1 MPTSLSIDRPI
12 SLCTFTFS
20 DGRRCRT
27 PRTARHQHL
36 CTYHARKESQTRAA
50 EKVGQDIAYDLSGS
64 VTTASD
70 LTSALRHL
78 FTAVAQGHIKPKTA
92 NTLAYL
98 AQTLV
103 QSIRLSQGEYID
115 AFGKDAWHEEVEG
128 HLYPDAQE
136 PQPAQLPAPATPSAP
151 IRDTPADERANP
163 EQHTETAQE
172 AETEESEETEHN
184 DRPDP
189 NDNSSETGPEPG
201 PGPNLPQRAMQGGNH
216 LTNKPPS

>member
-50 EKVGQDIAYDLSGS
+50 EQVGQDIAYDLSGS

-128 HLYPDAQE
+128 HLYPDDAE
-136 PQPAQLPAPATPSAP
+136 PQPAQLPAPATPPAP
-151 IRDTPADERANP
+151 IQDPPADEPANP
-163 EQHTETAQE
+163 EQHPETEQNEE
-172 AETEESEETEHN
+172 AEQNNET
-184 DRPDP
+184 DPD
-189 NDNSSETGPEPG
+189 DNSSETEPEPH
-201 PGPNLPQRAMQGGNH
+201 PNRTAADPETGGDNY
-216 LTNKPPS
+216 LANKPPR

>member
-27 PRTARHQHL
+27 PRTAHHQHL

-128 HLYPDAQE
+128 HLYPDDAE
-136 PQPAQLPAPATPSAP
+136 PQPTQLPAPAP
-151 IRDTPADERANP
+151 IQHPPADEPANP
-163 EQHTETAQE
+163 EQHPETEQNEE
-172 AETEESEETEHN
+172 AEQNEETEQDN
-184 DRPDP
+184 EADP
-189 NDNSSETGPEPG
+189 NDNSS
-201 PGPNLPQRAMQGGNH
+201 
-216 LTNKPPS
+216 